1 MAKGK
6 SEVVKPAKLTQQEA
20 IAKIAELLK
29 QADKH
34 LTEAANIAEEY
45 AVDFQWRGPE
55 GSYGL
60 GGSYNPASAWNPSS
74 GCEWEQSDSEERGW
88 ISSSSDC

>member
-6 SEVVKPAKLTQQEA
+6 SEVKPTKMTQQEA
-20 IAKIAELLK
+20 IAKIAELLE

-34 LTEAANIAEEY
+34 LDEAANIAEEY
-45 AVDFQWRGPE
+45 AVEFTWGGPA

-60 GGSYNPASAWNPSS
+60 GGYYSPASAWNSS
-74 GCEWEQSDSEERGW
+74 SDCEWEQSDSEERGW
-88 ISSSSDC
+88 VSSSSNC